1 MVFVCGKLG
10 FYSFINMGLT
20 DRFVSHGSVSRIGC
34 VYIGGNGMTD
44 QPTQEAVNKLLGKK
58 KFVIYARETIYY
70 EVSIDAYTE
79 DEVWEM
85 ANNGDVSFP
94 YSAVVDGADFDIY
107 EVSLHETEEVA

>member
-1 MVFVCGKLG
+1 
-10 FYSFINMGLT
+10 
-20 DRFVSHGSVSRIGC
+20 
-34 VYIGGNGMTD
+34 MTD